1 MHAHRLKLHKTPI
14 IQRSTGGSMK
24 NRYITALLVLV
35 CMLAFTA
42 EAAQEMT
49 KESRSRSKKQGW
61 LGVGIQDVT
70 PKFARDHELKI
81 KEGAYINEV
90 VEESPADSAGL
101 KEEDVI
107 VEFNG
112 KKIEAAEDLTEAVAG
127 TKPGTKVTVKINRN
141 GDAKSLSVTVGKNR
155 MRMPFAITAPRAP
168 RVIVN
173 MFGGDIE
180 GMDLMDVNKQL
191 GEYFEVPGGKGVLVK
206 GVEKGENAAKAG
218 IKAGDVITKIGDETI
233 NNIGDIHDAVSDL
246 DEGDKVNVE
255 LIRKGKKTTVS
266 LEISDDRDDDEE
278 YYWQNHMPGNFNF
291 HFQPQLEQ
299 MQKELELQMEQLPR
313 KHKELR
319 RVESTL
325 PGKEI

>member
-1 MHAHRLKLHKTPI
+1 
-14 IQRSTGGSMK
+14 MK